1 MTRSSIVHLSVDGP
15 LNHKFYRD
23 LKEYCEREK
32 LPEMIKFGSCNLLIQ
47 HGAFKS
53 GFESTDWEM
62 KILLKSCYQILHGSP
77 ARRDDYISIA
87 RSTKFPLA
95 FCSTRWVEDKPVADR
110 DLEIWPNIVKTVK
123 CCTSL
128 PKSKQPKGKSLGI
141 VSKAVNDVLTPLK
154 LSFSIYMASLFHPF
168 VKKYQNELPLMPF
181 LCDDLTKVLK
191 KVLQI
196 IIQDEKLDC
205 NGKDFPKINLNENS
219 NSNLRS
225 SRNGKVKTWSAKMI
239 FKSFMKWSANV
250 LKLLHP
256 SFSRKAH

>member
-1 MTRSSIVHLSVDGP
+1 
-15 LNHKFYRD
+15 
-23 LKEYCEREK
+23 
-32 LPEMIKFGSCNLLIQ
+32 
-47 HGAFKS
+47 
-53 GFESTDWEM
+53 
-62 KILLKSCYQILHGSP
+62 
-77 ARRDDYISIA
+77 
-87 RSTKFPLA
+87 
-95 FCSTRWVEDKPVADR
+95 
-110 DLEIWPNIVKTVK
+110 
-123 CCTSL
+123 
-128 PKSKQPKGKSLGI
+128 
-141 VSKAVNDVLTPLK
+141 
-154 LSFSIYMASLFHPF
+154 
-168 VKKYQNELPLMPF
+168 MPF

-196 IIQDEKLDC
+196 IIQDEKLDG